1 MTHLSTVP
9 TSNSLI
15 AANVWEV
22 WDLILSLPA
31 VLGDEAVSSVRA
43 GYIIQRSRSVV
54 IAGVVRYCELTFV
67 SEQVSLGVDELRQ
80 ERPTRNGLSGQGEV
94 RKPEG

>member
-1 MTHLSTVP
+1 MSTVP

-22 WDLILSLPA
+22 WDLTLSLPA

-43 GYIIQRSRSVV
+43 GYISQRSRSVV
-54 IAGVVRYCELTFV
+54 IAGVVRY
-67 SEQVSLGVDELRQ
+67 
-80 ERPTRNGLSGQGEV
+80 RNGLSGQGEV